1 MDLPKG
7 YAQVAVLIVKWADHL
22 DDLSTG
28 EEVERLTSVFRDDFH
43 YITVTVSL
51 NEESAPQHQ
60 LIHEITGFL
69 KHFDGPNNLLI
80 IYYTGHAGFN
90 QDSGELEFYARNA
103 PEGAP
108 GAGYADQCASW
119 NVAESLFLK
128 STEADTLAI
137 LDTCYASNVT
147 KGAQDTGRAYQL
159 LAASGH
165 NRMTAGP
172 GHRSFT
178 TAMIESLKEC
188 LNENGD
194 KPFSLWK
201 LSSKINEKQYRRQNP
216 CFPHDRLKKHDRQIE
231 LAPLKEKRSKKDDNK
246 MVLTQR
252 ASGADL
258 TLCFALGFNPVTQD
272 HIEKLA
278 RGLPQ
283 AFETAGLMLQR
294 IDWVNLE
301 QRPPVD
307 FKSTVSALNVAHR
320 WLQKA
325 FPDRKRSA
333 RLQEAPLEAPLGG
346 PLGAPLKVGTDD
358 SSTRR
363 KLPQSDGVPT
373 NAETAEIDSTELDN
387 TPAEATPSS
396 VEEPLLQ
403 HDPDNSASDATRA
416 PLMEQTVS
424 FRVGSIAQLTAAVIG
439 MGLLSCVTTVLCT
452 RAALKAF
459 G

>member
-1 MDLPKG
+1 M
-7 YAQVAVLIVKWADHL
+7 
-22 DDLSTG
+22 
-28 EEVERLTSVFRDDFH
+28 RR
-43 YITVTVSL
+43 
-51 NEESAPQHQ
+51 
-60 LIHEITGFL
+60 
-69 KHFDGPNNLLI
+69 
-80 IYYTGHAGFN
+80 
-90 QDSGELEFYARNA
+90 RNA

-165 NRMTAGP
+165 NRLTAGP

-188 LNENGD
+188 LDENGD

-246 MVLTQR
+246 MILTQR
-252 ASGADL
+252 TNGVDL
-258 TLCFALGFNPVTQD
+258 TLCFALGFNPLTQD

-333 RLQEAPLEAPLGG
+333 RLQEEPPI
-346 PLGAPLKVGTDD
+346 KVETDD

-373 NAETAEIDSTELDN
+373 NAETAEIDSELDN
-387 TPAEATPSS
+387 THAEATPSS
-396 VEEPLLQ
+396 VEEPPLQ
-403 HDPDNSASDATRA
+403 HDPDNLASDATRA

-452 RAALKAF
+452 RAALRAF

>member
-1 MDLPKG
+1 
-7 YAQVAVLIVKWADHL
+7 
-22 DDLSTG
+22 
-28 EEVERLTSVFRDDFH
+28 
-43 YITVTVSL
+43 
-51 NEESAPQHQ
+51 
-60 LIHEITGFL
+60 
-69 KHFDGPNNLLI
+69 
-80 IYYTGHAGFN
+80 
-90 QDSGELEFYARNA
+90 
-103 PEGAP
+103 
-108 GAGYADQCASW
+108 
-119 NVAESLFLK
+119 
-128 STEADTLAI
+128 
-137 LDTCYASNVT
+137 
-147 KGAQDTGRAYQL
+147 
-159 LAASGH
+159 
-165 NRMTAGP
+165 
-172 GHRSFT
+172 
-178 TAMIESLKEC
+178 MIESLKEC

-333 RLQEAPLEAPLGG
+333 KLQEAPLEAPLGG

-416 PLMEQTVS
+416 PLMEQTLFQGRKHCS
-424 FRVGSIAQLTAAVIG
+424 TYGGGDRYGPL
-439 MGLLSCVTTVLCT
+439 VLCDDRSLHT
-452 RAALKAF
+452 SGSQGFRLRCFVGPLRPFLLIFCFKMLLVSRFPGVGCGAFDALIA
-459 G
+459 